1 MAEVTNAFLKSK
13 MNQDLDARIL
23 PSGEYRSARNLQ
35 ISRSEGSTVGEFE
48 QIQGTTQ
55 LIGALDTDPDLEI
68 IGKYVD
74 NTNKVIY
81 LFSTTFTSINN
92 EQRAL
97 ATDKCF
103 IHSLDLSTSST
114 APAIKLVEGYFLNF
128 DKRFPIYG
136 INLIETLLFW
146 TDNKN
151 QPRKI
156 NVQKAISQG
165 ITKYTN
171 EPQIS
176 VAKYY
181 PYQPIIAMDRFQTN
195 ATIAIALNVV
205 SWPLAS
211 TSGIQAGD
219 IVTTLQ
225 KNTGNVL
232 ITNLITVIGVTAA
245 GVTVSEGPSTAL
257 PIDTKLDFSRP
268 TMVNKNNEYVE
279 NFFTGNVTS
288 VASGGIGALI
298 TVGSIPNA
306 TFLDPVIGM
315 LVTCST
321 TAANISTGLGII
333 PANTGVIQTVARVS
347 GGFTITLDVTN
358 SLSVNNDLVIGN
370 NPDYNST
377 WKGNPAFLEGRYVR
391 FSYRF

>member
-136 INLIETLLFW
+136 INLVEDLLFW
-146 TDNKN
+146 TDNQKSTKKN
-151 QPRKI
+151 KRSKSYITRYYKI
-156 NVQKAISQG
+156 HKR
-165 ITKYTN
+165 TT
-171 EPQIS
+171 
-176 VAKYY
+176 
-181 PYQPIIAMDRFQTN
+181 
-195 ATIAIALNVV
+195 
-205 SWPLAS
+205 
-211 TSGIQAGD
+211 D
-219 IVTTLQ
+219 IR
-225 KNTGNVL
+225 G
-232 ITNLITVIGVTAA
+232 
-245 GVTVSEGPSTAL
+245 
-257 PIDTKLDFSRP
+257 
-268 TMVNKNNEYVE
+268 
-279 NFFTGNVTS
+279 
-288 VASGGIGALI
+288 
-298 TVGSIPNA
+298 
-306 TFLDPVIGM
+306 
-315 LVTCST
+315 
-321 TAANISTGLGII
+321 
-333 PANTGVIQTVARVS
+333 
-347 GGFTITLDVTN
+347 
-358 SLSVNNDLVIGN
+358 
-370 NPDYNST
+370 
-377 WKGNPAFLEGRYVR
+377 
-391 FSYRF
+391 